1 MKLSEFI
8 ALPEDHKRST
18 VLTQGVAIAKR
29 ELSNQLVFLFQ
40 LNEYY
45 VETFCCCKSKEIIE
59 YRVFQN
65 TKQLE
70 PYLDAIRIDDL
81 LN

>member
-18 VLTQGVAIAKR
+18 VLTEGVAIAKR
-29 ELSNQLVFLFQ
+29 QFADQLVFLFQ
-40 LNEYY
+40 LQDYY
-45 VETFCCCKSKEIIE
+45 VETFCCCTSKEIVE

-65 TKQLE
+65 TKQLG
-70 PYLDAIRIDDL
+70 PYLEGSKIDHL

>member
-8 ALPEDHKRST
+8 ALPEDHKRSI
-18 VLTQGVAIAKR
+18 VLAEGVAIAKR
-29 ELSNQLVFLFQ
+29 HLPDRLVFLFHLHQ
-40 LNEYY
+40 YY
-45 VETFCCCKSKEIIE
+45 VETFCCCKSKEILE

-70 PYLDAIRIDDL
+70 PYLATIQIDHL
-81 LN
+81 LH

>member
-8 ALPEDHKRST
+8 ALTEEQKRST

-29 ELSNQLVFLFQ
+29 HLRDHLVFLFQ
-40 LNEYY
+40 LPEYY
-45 VETFCCCKSKEIIE
+45 VETYCCYKSKEILE

-65 TKQLE
+65 TKQLT
-70 PYLDAIRIDDL
+70 PYLNDISIDHL

>member
-70 PYLDAIRIDDL
+70 PYLDEIRIDDL

>member
-8 ALPEDHKRST
+8 ALPEDHKRFT
-18 VLTQGVAIAKR
+18 VMTHGVAIAKR
-29 ELSNQLVFLFQ
+29 YLSDQLVFLFQ
-40 LNEYY
+40 LPEYY
-45 VETFCCCKSKEIIE
+45 VEAYCCCKSKDIME

-65 TKQLE
+65 TKQLA
-70 PYLDAIRIDDL
+70 PYLDAIQIDDL

>member
-8 ALPEDHKRST
+8 ALPEDHKRLT
-18 VLTQGVAIAKR
+18 VFKESVAIAKR
-29 ELSNQLVFLFQ
+29 ELPDKLDFLFQ

-45 VETFCCCKSKEIIE
+45 IEAFCCCKTNEVLE
-59 YRVFQN
+59 YRVFFN
-65 TKQLE
+65 TEQLA
-70 PYLDAIRIDDL
+70 PYLEDIRIDQL

>member
-8 ALPEDHKRST
+8 GLPEDHKRSI
-18 VLTQGVAIAKR
+18 VLTEGVALAKR
-29 ELSNQLVFLFQ
+29 NLPDTLVFLFQ
-40 LNEYY
+40 LQQYY
-45 VETFCCCKSKEIIE
+45 VETFCCCKTKEILE

-65 TKQLE
+65 TKQQE
-70 PYLDAIRIDDL
+70 PYLDTIKIDHL

>member
-18 VLTQGVAIAKR
+18 VLTEGVAIAKR
-29 ELSNQLVFLFQ
+29 DLPGKLVFLFQ

-45 VETFCCCKSKEIIE
+45 VETFCCCNSKEILE

-65 TKQLE
+65 TKQLG
-70 PYLDAIRIDDL
+70 PYLDTIEIDHL